1 MLSSNH
7 YTYLSAQAVRYRVPM
22 IVRQVY
28 RDNEGFFNSLCPHCH
43 RTIAWEYMS
52 FCPACGQRL
61 CWIFLDEAEE
71 LTPPFDCTEVHGETK
86 LNFLCRT
93 TIQRLS
99 QYMKNAKSIAINTA
113 YLRIARDATPTML
126 RNILA
131 KSRIKEKC
139 VKHQNIQKNRGF

>member
-1 MLSSNH
+1 MLSSNL
-7 YTYLSAQAVRYRVPM
+7 YACLTAQAVRYRVPM

-71 LTPPFDCTEVHGETK
+71 LTPPFDCTGVQGETK
-86 LNFLCRT
+86 LNFLCRA
-93 TIQRLS
+93 TIRRLS

-113 YLRIARDATPTML
+113 YLRIARDATPTIL
-126 RNILA
+126 RNVLA

-139 VKHQNIQKNRGF
+139 VKHQKLQKNRGF